1 MDSIFKHL
9 TQRIEITKDLIDK
22 TLIVIEKDSNAS
34 TEDIKDW
41 AARLSR
47 NTIAAGES
55 EYE

>member
-22 TLIVIEKDSNAS
+22 TLIVIEKDANAS

-47 NTIAAGES
+47 DTIAAGES